1 MCWICHGEFMKDDKR
16 VRGHCHYT
24 GKYRGAAHGKCNLKY
39 KKPKFTPVVFHN
51 LSGYDNH
58 LVIKS
63 LGVSGRDVNCIPNN
77 EERYITF
84 TKEVIVVSYFDKNGE
99 EKDAKH
105 QLRFTDSYK
114 VKISWEPE
122 GGSI

>member
-1 MCWICHGEFMKDDKR
+1 MCWICHGEFMKDDNR
-16 VRGHCHYT
+16 VRDHCHYT
-24 GKYRGAAHGKCNLKY
+24 GKYRRAAHGKCNLNVQET
-39 KKPKFTPVVFHN
+39 KFTPVVFHN

-58 LVIKS
+58 LFIKS
-63 LGVSGRDVNCIPNN
+63 LGVSGGDVNCIPNN

-105 QLRFTDSYK
+105 QLRFIDSFK
-114 VKISWEPE
+114 VKISWEPA
-122 GGSI
+122 GG

>member
-1 MCWICHGEFMKDDKR
+1 M
-16 VRGHCHYT
+16 
-24 GKYRGAAHGKCNLKY
+24 
-39 KKPKFTPVVFHN
+39 
-51 LSGYDNH
+51 SGYDNH

-63 LGVSGRDVNCIPNN
+63 LGVSGGDVNCIPNN

-84 TKEVIVVSYFDKNGE
+84 TKEVIIVSYFDKNGE

-105 QLRFTDSYK
+105 QLRFTDSFK
-114 VKISWEPE
+114 VKISWEPK